1 MRTLKVAG
9 VVLLVV
15 LSLPSIAWAQ
25 ASITGVVKDPSGA
38 VLPGVTVEAASPA
51 LIEKVRSATTDGNGQ
66 YRIVDLRA
74 GEYAVTF
81 TLPGFTTVK
90 REGVALEGT
99 FTATINADLRVGALT
114 ETITVTGE
122 SPIVD
127 VQNVRRQMV
136 LDNDMISAIPSSRSY
151 NNLIQL
157 IPNSVNQAGAPTD
170 VQVVP
175 GMVVFGGFGGRS
187 NEGRVNVDGISV
199 GSAFNGAGV
208 SSYIAD
214 VANAREIAMTTSG
227 GLGET
232 EGGGPSLN
240 ILPKEGGNAVRGTF
254 FTAAATSGMI
264 GSNYTDELRH
274 LGLTTPGETRKVWD
288 FNLGIGGPIAKDRL
302 WFYANIREE
311 GSERTVPGM
320 FANANAGDP
329 TKWTYVAD
337 TSRPAVLAASYR
349 ITALRLT
356 AQATP
361 RNKFTVFYDQQMPC
375 EGGAAPGFSGD
386 ACRTSGDNEVFAG
399 STAAPTPSASALA
412 APETAGYRNFG
423 NRVTQAKWTSPMSN
437 RLLLEA
443 GFGMYRSRYGGGQLP
458 GLETENLIRVV
469 EACAGGCAG
478 NGNIP
483 GLTYR
488 ALNWFSNV
496 NWNNQWNA
504 AASLVTGSHNIKIG
518 YQGALLIDQRK
529 NFGNT
534 EYLQYRFNNG
544 IPDQLT
550 MNINRFGIEQTVRSN
565 AFYAQEQWTLGR
577 MTVLGAIR
585 YDRASSYFPEQTVG
599 PVRFFPTAVT
609 YPRTTGVEGYNDL
622 WPRGGVAYDVFG
634 TGKTSVKVNFG
645 RYLEAAQNGGLFIA
659 LNPTGRLSTT
669 TTRAWTDA
677 DRDYVADCNLLNS
690 AAQDLRASGGDFCGA
705 NANLNFGTQVFDST
719 LDPGLLSGWGVRSGD
734 WQFGA
739 SVQHEVLPRV
749 AVEVGYQRRWLT
761 NSIVTDNRNRAPGD
775 HTEFGVNIPV
785 DARLPGGGGGVLG
798 GLYNVTPAAA
808 TLLTDNYQT
817 LASTYADWSQV
828 ANSVNLNVTARMR
841 NGLMVQG
848 GFDTG
853 TNRNDYC
860 DVRGAIPEW
869 TVILAQSPTN
879 PWCDTSSG
887 WRHPR
892 DGTRHVHDSEGR
904 GADRGHAAQ
913 RSRWPAGRELDRA
926 ELGHRRPQPPVCR
939 PWRPDHRREPH
950 RARNALRGTRDP
962 GRHAVREGPEVRP
975 HAIDSGDRPLQPRK
989 LRGDPDVQPD
999 LRADDHHVAAAEQ
1012 RLAAA
1017 DREVQRADRLLSE
1030 GSRLSASALRTGGVP
1045 EAGPRQLGPA
1055 FLAESPAWFSGSE
1068 GRPQTSVVSA
1078 GTPGTPSPAR
1088 PSAPRQAA
1096 RSCSPAR

>member
-9 VVLLVV
+9 VVLLAV
-15 LSLPSIAWAQ
+15 LSLPSIALAQ

-38 VLPGVTVEAASPA
+38 VLPGVTVEASSPA

-74 GEYAVTF
+74 GEYSVTF

-90 REGVALEGT
+90 REGVVLEGT

-136 LDNDMISAIPSSRSY
+136 LDNDIISAIPSSRSY

-157 IPNSVNQAGAPTD
+157 MPNSVNQAGAPTD

-187 NEGRVNVDGISV
+187 NEGRVNVDGLSV

-214 VANAREIAMTTSG
+214 VANAREIAMTISG

-254 FTAAATSGMI
+254 FAAGSTSGMI
-264 GSNYTDELRH
+264 GSNYTQELRDR
-274 LGLTTPGETRKVWD
+274 GLTTPGETRKVWD
-288 FNLGIGGPIAKDRL
+288 FNLGLGGPVAKDRL

-361 RNKFTVFYDQQMPC
+361 RNKFTVFYDQQIPC
-375 EGGAAPGFSGD
+375 EGGADKGFSGD
-386 ACRTSGDNEVFAG
+386 ACRTSGDDEIFAG
-399 STAAPTPSASALA
+399 STAPPTPSASAIA
-412 APETAGYRNFG
+412 APETAGYRDFG

-458 GLETENLIRVV
+458 GLATENLIRVV
-469 EACAGGCAG
+469 EACAGGCAA

-488 ALNWFSNV
+488 ALNWTSNV

-550 MNINRFGIEQTVRSN
+550 MNINRFGIAQTVRSN

-599 PVRFFPTAVT
+599 PVRFFPTTVT
-609 YPRTTGVEGYNDL
+609 YPRTPGVEGYNDL
-622 WPRGGVAYDVFG
+622 WPRGGVAYDLFG

-659 LNPTGRLSTT
+659 LNPTGHLSTT
-669 TTRAWTDA
+669 TTRAWTDSNNNK
-677 DRDYVADCNLLNS
+677 VADCNLLNS
-690 AAQDLRASGGDFCGA
+690 AAQNLSASGGDICGA

-739 SVQHEVLPRV
+739 AVQHEVIPRV

-761 NSIVTDNRNRAPGD
+761 NSLVTDNRARAAGD

-785 DARLPGGGGGVLG
+785 DPRLPGGGGGVLG
-798 GLYNVTPAAA
+798 GLYNVTPTAA

-817 LASTYADWSQV
+817 LSSNIGDWSQV
-828 ANSVNLNVTARMR
+828 ADSVNLNVTARMR
-841 NGLMVQG
+841 NGLMLQG
-848 GFDTG
+848 GFGTG
-853 TNRNDYC
+853 TNQNDYC
-860 DVRGAIPEW
+860 DVRRAVPEW

-879 PWCDTSSG
+879 PWCDTSTG
-887 WRHPR
+887 WRTR
-892 DGTRHVHDSEGR
+892 ATALGTYTIPKVDVQIAGTL
-904 GADRGHAAQ
+904 
-913 RSRWPAGRELDRA
+913 RS
-926 ELGHRRPQPPVCR
+926 
-939 PWRPDHRREPH
+939 
-950 RARNALRGTRDP
+950 DP
-962 GRHAVREGPEVRP
+962 GGQLAANWTAPNTATVGLNRP
-975 HAIDSGDRPLQPRK
+975 FAGLGSQTIVVNLIEPGTLYGERVTQVDMRFAKVLRFGRTRSTVGLDLYNLVNSAAILTYNQTFVATTNTWLRPNSVLQPRIVK
-989 LRGDPDVQPD
+989 F
-999 LRADDHHVAAAEQ
+999 
-1012 RLAAA
+1012 
-1017 DREVQRADRLLSE
+1017 
-1030 GSRLSASALRTGGVP
+1030 SAQVD
-1045 EAGPRQLGPA
+1045 
-1055 FLAESPAWFSGSE
+1055 F
-1068 GRPQTSVVSA
+1068 
-1078 GTPGTPSPAR
+1078 
-1088 PSAPRQAA
+1088 
-1096 RSCSPAR
+1096 